1 MCSRCQQPAYLF
13 ESINCNVELFFSL
26 KVGDSVFQY
35 VGGKEVVK
43 CLSFLLLLKINSKHP
58 DSVLLN
64 LSVS

>member
-1 MCSRCQQPAYLF
+1 MLSYSSL
-13 ESINCNVELFFSL
+13 L

-58 DSVLLN
+58 DLVLLN